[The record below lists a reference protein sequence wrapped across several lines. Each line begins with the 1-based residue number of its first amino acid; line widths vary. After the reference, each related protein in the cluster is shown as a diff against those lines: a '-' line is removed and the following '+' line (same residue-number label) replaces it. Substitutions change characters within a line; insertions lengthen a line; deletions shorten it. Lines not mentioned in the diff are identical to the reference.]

1 MSRERKNENKVYI
14 DEDDEKVCTRMRTCK
29 FFNKLLKNIC
39 IFNFLDF
46 FSFSSYFHTHTYIVC
61 IYTISL

>member
-39 IFNFLDF
+39 IFNLLDF
-46 FSFSSYFHTHTYIVC
+46 F
-61 IYTISL
+61 